1 MNTPNKLT
9 ILRIIM
15 SPLLLMFIFIDFP
28 GHWLAALIVFVAASL
43 TDMAD
48 GMLARKN
55 NQITDFG
62 KLLDP
67 LADKML
73 ITAALLGFVFSHTGT
88 GVVWV
93 ALISLAREFL
103 ITSIRLLAVRDGK
116 VIAASFWGKLKTI
129 IQMTAVIFA
138 LSTNFFVQFWPFSD
152 FRQLLYIAVTVL
164 LWCSALMAVISG
176 FDYAIKNAKYIDHTK

>member
-1 MNTPNKLT
+1 M
-9 ILRIIM
+9 
-15 SPLLLMFIFIDFP
+15 LLAFIFIAADSSP
-28 GHWLAALIVFVAASL
+28 GNWCWLAALIVFVIASL

-73 ITAALLGFVFSHTGT
+73 ITAALLGLVSSHTGT

-93 ALISLAREFL
+93 ALISLTREFL

-116 VIAASFWGKLKTI
+116 VIAASVWGKLKTI
-129 IQMTAVIFA
+129 SQMTAVIFA
-138 LSTNFFVQFWPFSD
+138 LSVNYFIQFPPFAKIE
-152 FRQLLYIAVTVL
+152 QLLYILVTAL
-164 LWCSALMAVISG
+164 LWISALMAVLSG
-176 FDYAIKNAKYIDHTK
+176 FDYAVKNAKYIDHTK